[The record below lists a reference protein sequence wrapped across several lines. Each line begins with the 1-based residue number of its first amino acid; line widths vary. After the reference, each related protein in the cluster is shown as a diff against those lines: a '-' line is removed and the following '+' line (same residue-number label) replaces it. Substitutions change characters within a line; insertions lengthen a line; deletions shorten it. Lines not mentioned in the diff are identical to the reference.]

1 MFSQFYPDDEF
12 FDMEEDLAGLVPM
25 SHRDFSG
32 EDDRSRLDTEK
43 HLQTFLP
50 GLKDPRFSDEQKKKT
65 ALTILPTTG
74 ASDKSHLKLVTPIHE
89 DKPTKNSKILNNIRK
104 LNAAKIEEKPDEL
117 RDLRDATVE

>member
-1 MFSQFYPDDEF
+1 MSDKEF
-12 FDMEEDLAGLVPM
+12 ENFLTEAKENFIAVGVNKGYLYDLTKPVSYKEAL
-25 SHRDFSG
+25 
-32 EDDRSRLDTEK
+32 K